1 MKYLIAALGF
11 LAWLGAAPANAQ
23 SLGTNPTIPY
33 PNPIKHVILIIQ
45 ENRTP
50 DNLFHTLLTYPGIN
64 PANYDLASSGLAK
77 IDGQDKM
84 VWLTSTRL
92 SGDYDLAHSH
102 VAFNSMWNNGLMDGA
117 NLIAANCDVNAAEC
131 RGTKGNFLSY
141 KYVQSADV
149 DPYLQ
154 LVAQYGWANY
164 MFQTNQG
171 PSYVAHQILFSG
183 TSAQT
188 AEDDAEGILVAGNP
202 SQPHFND
209 NYTGSSDTG
218 CLAPDGEIN
227 ALISPQTAPNTY
239 NITND
244 PLGVFCFD
252 HSSMAELLDTAQL
265 SWKYY
270 VIAETTNPYP
280 KDPSKK
286 GYNPAGYM
294 FAAPNSIYGIC
305 LPDYAADPPECTSPE
320 FTTNIDLNPHDILT
334 DIGNCNLASESWVT
348 PTANE
353 ADHVGS
359 PKDTGGPSWVASIVN
374 AIGNDKTCE
383 HGAGYWSDTVILVTW
398 DDWGGWYDH
407 VPPPILPGPQGDM
420 ELGFRVPFLAI
431 SAYTPRAY
439 VSNLQYDFG
448 SILRFMQGV
457 FNIPEGSLGFSDAR
471 ATNDLNT
478 FFNFSGRPRS
488 FKTIV
493 APLGPQHFLNEPVS
507 SDPPDDY

>member
-1 MKYLIAALGF
+1 MKYLIATLVF
-11 LAWLGAAPANAQ
+11 LVWFGAAPATAQ

-50 DNLFHTLLTYPGIN
+50 DNLFHALLTYPGIN

-77 IDGQDKM
+77 IDGQQQV

-102 VAFNSMWNNGLMDGA
+102 VAFNSMWDNGLMDGA
-117 NLIAANCDVNAAEC
+117 NLIVANCDVNAAEC
-131 RGTKGNFLSY
+131 RGGAGKFLSY
-141 KYVQSADV
+141 KYVQAADV

-239 NITND
+239 TITND
-244 PLGVFCFD
+244 PLGVFVSIIPRWRTFWTRP
-252 HSSMAELLDTAQL
+252 SSPGNTMSLRKTTIPIPTIRRRRATIPPVTCSLRRIPFTASACRTMTPTL
-265 SWKYY
+265 RN
-270 VIAETTNPYP
+270 VRR
-280 KDPSKK
+280 
-286 GYNPAGYM
+286 
-294 FAAPNSIYGIC
+294 PNS
-305 LPDYAADPPECTSPE
+305 PPTLIS
-320 FTTNIDLNPHDILT
+320 ILT
-334 DIGNCNLASESWVT
+334 TS
-348 PTANE
+348 
-353 ADHVGS
+353 
-359 PKDTGGPSWVASIVN
+359 
-374 AIGNDKTCE
+374 
-383 HGAGYWSDTVILVTW
+383 
-398 DDWGGWYDH
+398 
-407 VPPPILPGPQGDM
+407 
-420 ELGFRVPFLAI
+420 
-431 SAYTPRAY
+431 
-439 VSNLQYDFG
+439 
-448 SILRFMQGV
+448 
-457 FNIPEGSLGFSDAR
+457 
-471 ATNDLNT
+471 
-478 FFNFSGRPRS
+478 
-488 FKTIV
+488 
-493 APLGPQHFLNEPVS
+493 
-507 SDPPDDY
+507 